1 MNPGSPKAALPA
13 SYGRTRLVVL
23 PVDPYAVHAYWE
35 ISPPALLETERRIER
50 PVRQTQVVLRFHEVF
65 PDSAE
70 VREEAQAHSFDI
82 EIRLEAQNWYVPLWA
97 AGKSYETELG
107 VRVPGGEFFTLVRGN
122 RVQTPRAWPQS
133 SVEEHFLRVSGEER
147 HAEAIQPPDY
157 RKPVQARVIAT
168 SQASLSASKTDAQA
182 LVDERAEVRV
192 EAHAMR
198 HDPGGRRRTE
208 DTRATVESADVR
220 PDMAGAAEEQF
231 VPGIFSV
238 SFQIEP

>member
-1 MNPGSPKAALPA
+1 
-13 SYGRTRLVVL
+13 VL

-35 ISPPALLETERRIER
+35 ISPPTLLETERRIER
-50 PVRQTQVVLRFHEVF
+50 SVHQTQVVLRFHEVL

-70 VREEAQAHSFDI
+70 VRDEAHSFDI

-122 RVQTPRAWPQS
+122 RVQTPSAWPQS
-133 SVEEHFLRVSGEER
+133 SVEEHFLRVSGTER
-147 HAEAIQPPDY
+147 HAEAVRPPDY
-157 RKPVQARVIAT
+157 RKPVEARVIAT
-168 SQASLSASKTDAQA
+168 SPAALSASKVNAQA
-182 LVDERAEVRV
+182 FVDERAEVLV
-192 EAHAMR
+192 AAHAIR
-198 HDPGGRRRTE
+198 HDPEGYRRTE
-208 DTRATVESADVR
+208 DTRATIESAHLR